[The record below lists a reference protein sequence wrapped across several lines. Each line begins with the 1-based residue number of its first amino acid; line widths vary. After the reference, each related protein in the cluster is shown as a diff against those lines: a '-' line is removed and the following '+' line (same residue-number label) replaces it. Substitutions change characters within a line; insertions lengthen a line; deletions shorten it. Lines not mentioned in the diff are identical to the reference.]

1 MIATASGLAL
11 LRDVRRVETVLIA
24 AGGVLAIVLGLALG

>member
-1 MIATASGLAL
+1 MSLTASGLAL
-11 LRDVRRVETVLIA
+11 LRDVRRWSGPVA